1 MVISQIEVQGYRSVR
16 DVWFK
21 LRRVNVLVG
30 PNGCGKSNLYRGI
43 YLIAA
48 AANGQFARTLA
59 EEGGMPSVLWAGPR
73 GKGPVRLTLGVR
85 VDDLKYKLTCGMVPT
100 TPGDPT
106 AFRLDPDIK
115 EEQIDYFNASGK
127 STNLLKREAGTVNA
141 RDAEGRKVAFPIM
154 LSPGESVLSGL
165 REPHRFPEISALRQE
180 ILSWRFYHQFRT
192 DAGSPL
198 RQPQVGVMTPVLAHD
213 GSDFAAALQTI
224 IEIGDSEALF
234 EAVDQAFPGAE
245 LSIESGD
252 SEFVA
257 LMKMP
262 GFSRPFSTK
271 ELSDGT
277 LHYLCLLA
285 ALLSP
290 RPPSLLALNEPETSL
305 HPDLYEP
312 LAKLIAQASQNSQL
326 WITTHA
332 RELADYIL
340 EYTGEAPIELH
351 KDDGETK
358 IVGIK
363 VGGAVDD

>member
-1 MVISQIEVQGYRSVR
+1 MSINKIWVEGYRSVK

-21 LRRVNVLVG
+21 LRRVNILVG
-30 PNGCGKSNLYRGI
+30 PNGCGKSNLYRGM

-48 AANGQFARTLA
+48 AANGQFARTIGD
-59 EEGGMPSVLWAGPR
+59 EGGMPSVLWAGGR
-73 GKGPVRLTLGVR
+73 GKGPLRMLLGVQ
-85 VDDLKYKLTCGMVPT
+85 VDDLKYKMECGLVPT

-115 EEQIDYFNASGK
+115 KEEISYVQGGK
-127 STNLLKREAGTVNA
+127 SVSLLKRDGTSVLA
-141 RDAEGRKVAFPIM
+141 HDADGKRVAFPTM
-154 LSPGESVLSGL
+154 LSAGESVLAGL

-198 RQPQVGVMTPVLAHD
+198 RQPQVGVRTPVMAHD
-213 GSDFAAALQTI
+213 GSDVAAALQTI
-224 IEIGDSEALF
+224 IEVGDSEALYD
-234 EAVDQAFPGAE
+234 AVESAFPGSSLAI
-245 LSIESGD
+245 SFDSG
-252 SEFVA
+252 EFSVG
-257 LMKMP
+257 MHMP
-262 GFSRPFSTK
+262 GFQRAFSAK

-305 HPDLYEP
+305 HPDLFKP
-312 LAKLIAQASQNSQL
+312 LARLIARASKESQL

-340 EYTGEAPIELH
+340 EYTGEAPIELERVE
-351 KDDGETK
+351 GETR
-358 IVGIK
+358 IVGMRL
-363 VGGAVDD
+363 GGDDDD

>member
-1 MVISQIEVQGYRSVR
+1 MITRIQVEGYRSVR

-30 PNGCGKSNLYRGI
+30 PNGCGKSNLYRAM

-73 GKGPVRLTLGVR
+73 SKGPVRLTLGVTI
-85 VDDLKYKLTCGMVPT
+85 DDLKYKMSCGMIPT

-106 AFRLDPDIK
+106 AFKLDPDIK
-115 EEQIDYFNASGK
+115 EEEITYLNDGK
-127 STNLLKREAGTVNA
+127 KISLLKRETGTVNA
-141 RDAEGRKVAFPIM
+141 RDVDGRKVAFPIM
-154 LSPGESVLSGL
+154 LSSGESVLSGL

-198 RQPQVGVMTPVLAHD
+198 RQPQIGVMTPILAHD
-213 GSDFAAALQTI
+213 GTDFAAALQTI
-224 IEIGDSEALF
+224 IEIGDADALY
-234 EAVDQAFPGAE
+234 EAVESAFPGAR
-245 LSIESGD
+245 LLIENERG
-252 SEFVA
+252 EFSA
-257 LMKMP
+257 AMQMP
-262 GFSRPFSTK
+262 GFSRPFTVK

-305 HPDLYEP
+305 HPDLFEP
-312 LAKLIAQASQNSQL
+312 LAKLIAQAAKNSQL

-332 RELADYIL
+332 RELADFIL
-340 EYTGEAPIELH
+340 EYTGEAPIDLE
-351 KDDGETK
+351 KTEGETR
-358 IVGIK
+358 IVGMNL
-363 VGGAVDD
+363 VGELEEV